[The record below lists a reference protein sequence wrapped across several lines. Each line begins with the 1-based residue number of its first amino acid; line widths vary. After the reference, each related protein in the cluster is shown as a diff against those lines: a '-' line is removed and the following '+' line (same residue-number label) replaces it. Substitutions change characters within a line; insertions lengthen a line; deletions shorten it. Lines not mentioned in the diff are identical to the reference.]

1 MFINIAKD
9 DNNYRPHKTIICSEC
24 GQLTSVFSHERE
36 HEHKGFRYIVLEN
49 PLRCKKCG
57 HTDDIVAA
65 NKGSYIDMELF
76 LGEYNLDIIREEEKK
91 KRSQKKREESK
102 KKETKIRNRKS
113 SAWRQYLKRLF
124 LIDPSEPIISQ
135 IKEKLSELGRLGVI
149 SLLIIFILGLVFV
162 LTVSIIILSL
172 MFIILFIGLYYLMGL
187 FTTSMALKIYI
198 AATVVFSIFEIMRPY
213 VGKKESLLLRI
224 ISWPIIVYNST
235 EFPYIFQFIVLFV
248 VTVINLGDF
257 QLTSDNL
264 LWDTISRSLYPAI
277 VTSILLREI
286 TDRHQYKSLNI
297 SKKELE
303 SECAEQIK
311 KTEWIEEQQEKNK
324 VVDALYIEV
333 LKCYFEQTTLNELE
347 QYFPNI
353 YRLVNN
359 DFSSVIN
366 DLNAIERRSISIAN
380 IVERY
385 CDLNDEDII
394 CLE

>member
-1 MFINIAKD
+1 M
-9 DNNYRPHKTIICSEC
+9 
-24 GQLTSVFSHERE
+24 
-36 HEHKGFRYIVLEN
+36 
-49 PLRCKKCG
+49 
-57 HTDDIVAA
+57 
-65 NKGSYIDMELF
+65 
-76 LGEYNLDIIREEEKK
+76 
-91 KRSQKKREESK
+91 
-102 KKETKIRNRKS
+102 
-113 SAWRQYLKRLF
+113 KRLF